1 MEKNIL
7 AQIANNPTLFAAL
20 KEVLEKQFSFEGVSN
35 QMTNENIG
43 QVVRSRI
50 DGLIL
55 VRNAFAEIERYKS
68 VEEKPPEKMPA
79 R

>member
-1 MEKNIL
+1 MDKNIL
-7 AQIANNPTLFAAL
+7 SQIANNPTLFNAL
-20 KEVLEKQFSFEGVSN
+20 KEVIENRWSFDGVSN

-55 VRNAFAEIERYKS
+55 VRNAFIEIERYKS
-68 VEEKPPEKMPA
+68 VEEKPLEKMPA

>member
-1 MEKNIL
+1 MDNNLKIIADNPIL
-7 AQIANNPTLFAAL
+7 FKAL
-20 KEVLEKQFSFEGVSN
+20 KEVVLKQFTFDSISN

-50 DGLIL
+50 DGKIL
-55 VRNAFAEIERYKS
+55 VEQAFKEIEKHKTL
-68 VEEKPPEKMPA
+68 VEKPPEVNPA